1 MFRRRLRI
9 LVEDPR
15 SRRDSAPRTPP
26 ISSGPSSHSSLDSH
40 LASGHDSFPS
50 SATVSASWP
59 GIANINKLVIFGDSY
74 SQTTPHY
81 ATPHPTKSDPLGVPW
96 PGTTSTKPGEPNWLG
111 HLVTNYSINPDLLIF
126 NYAVSGSTL
135 CDAKT
140 QLSDR
145 AGSSFEHHLVR
156 HKSRYP
162 WTSQDTLFVC
172 WFGIND
178 LAHNMSSAGR
188 SLYTTEAQLLLL
200 FELHAALY
208 KRGARNF
215 LIINVPPVHA
225 SPAWQRSADASQ
237 LRIRD
242 WNTKLQKVADQFC
255 SAHPAATVL
264 IFSSWDCLNAVFD
277 EPRKHGFDPSDVERP
292 YGGIWVDNLHLTS
305 NVHDFIARDVYQFLE
320 SVQAGG

>member
-1 MFRRRLRI
+1 MRRR
-9 LVEDPR
+9 
-15 SRRDSAPRTPP
+15 
-26 ISSGPSSHSSLDSH
+26 
-40 LASGHDSFPS
+40 SFPTEREVRLS
-50 SATVSASWP
+50 IIWCAT
-59 GIANINKLVIFGDSY
+59 
-74 SQTTPHY
+74 
-81 ATPHPTKSDPLGVPW
+81 
-96 PGTTSTKPGEPNWLG
+96 
-111 HLVTNYSINPDLLIF
+111 
-126 NYAVSGSTL
+126 
-135 CDAKT
+135 
-140 QLSDR
+140 R
-145 AGSSFEHHLVR
+145 AGTLGPRKILFLV
-156 HKSRYP
+156 SL
-162 WTSQDTLFVC
+162 SLLCMQDRPSHDTTAVLVC

-225 SPAWQRSADASQ
+225 SPGESPCLDLATDTPLILVHEAWQRSADASQ